1 MTPTVI
7 AGKPAETE
15 YASYY
20 GRYVALVADPDIV
33 AALDHQ
39 LKSTRTLLD
48 TISEEKAGH
57 RYEPGKWSIKQLVGH
72 IADTERI
79 FAHRALRFA
88 RNDRTELP
96 GFDENAYAANANF
109 GDLPLSSVVEEYA
122 TVRQASIVLFKHLEK
137 DAWNRRG
144 IANKNEVSVRAIAF
158 LIAGHELHHIGIL
171 KTRYL

>member
-20 GRYVALVADPDIV
+20 GRYVAMVTDPDV
-33 AALDHQ
+33 AAALEHQ
-39 LKSTRTLLD
+39 LKSTLALLE
-48 TISEEKAGH
+48 TISEETANY

-88 RNDRTELP
+88 RNDKTELP
-96 GFDENAYAANANF
+96 GFDENAYAANAIFEN
-109 GDLPLSSVVEEYA
+109 LPLSSVIEEYA
-122 TVRQASIVLFKHLEK
+122 AVRQASIVFFKHLDK
-137 DAWNRRG
+137 DAWNRWG
-144 IANKNEVSVRAIAF
+144 VANKNDVTVRAIAF
-158 LIAGHELHHIGIL
+158 MIAGHELHHVEIL